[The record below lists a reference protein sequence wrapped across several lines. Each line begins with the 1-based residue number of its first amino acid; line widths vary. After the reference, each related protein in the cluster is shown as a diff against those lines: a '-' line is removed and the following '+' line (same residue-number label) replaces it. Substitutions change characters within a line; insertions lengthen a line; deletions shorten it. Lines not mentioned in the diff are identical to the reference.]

1 MVGLR
6 APYKQNWSDVRE
18 LMFKHGFLLVYHK
31 PNKRKVKVKVG
42 HIMLVHNLRKYL
54 AVLIGSRRLVGAL
67 QPHRQFEL
75 QYKAEHD

>member
-1 MVGLR
+1 
-6 APYKQNWSDVRE
+6 
-18 LMFKHGFLLVYHK
+18 
-31 PNKRKVKVKVG
+31 
-42 HIMLVHNLRKYL
+42 MLVHNLRKYL